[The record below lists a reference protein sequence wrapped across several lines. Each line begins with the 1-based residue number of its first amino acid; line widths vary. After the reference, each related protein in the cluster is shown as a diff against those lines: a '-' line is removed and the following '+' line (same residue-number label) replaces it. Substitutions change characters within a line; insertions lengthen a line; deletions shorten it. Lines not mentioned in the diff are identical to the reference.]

1 MRQLLIITTLILST
15 GTALWAQ
22 HSPTMYYMYEVP
34 QASLLNPATQPRC
47 GLYLGMPILSSFEVY
62 TDNSSVNLSDVLI
75 YEESLDSLVL
85 PFHSTQDP
93 DEFFKNFKKRNSV
106 TAELN
111 LPWLSF
117 GFRVG
122 DQNYLNF
129 HVMTRSI
136 VDVFYPGDLTHLPAM
151 EPGTTYDF
159 SNFAINTTLFNEYS
173 VGLSRQIDRQL
184 TVGFKLK
191 LLSGIGNIDTR
202 NTDITLS
209 TNTEYT
215 TLKAKYEIYANLPG
229 LNIPIDGDSAD
240 FDNADMDDISVSSIP
255 SFLFSE
261 NIGFGLDMGFHYK
274 VNDRLTLSA
283 SLLDLG
289 YISWKSNPYAIKGE
303 ASYQYEGALV
313 DYTDGDGWEFDE
325 EDIDSLLTEIE
336 PNASYG
342 EPYTTFLHGKLYLG
356 GQYFIGKRANIS
368 LLSRTEFNKGRL
380 REQVTGAINVFP
392 IKLLAA
398 SLSYTIANRTYNNIG
413 LGCHWKLGP
422 YSLHVI
428 GDYFPAGRFYTDDD
442 ITDPIFGNPLPI
454 TATGRTFGFR
464 VGMNL
469 VFGSNRLKKQLQDKP
484 LVL

>member
-1 MRQLLIITTLILST
+1 MIQRIAILTLIILLA
-15 GTALWAQ
+15 TALRAQ

-34 QASLLNPATQPRC
+34 QAHLLNPATQPRC
-47 GLYLGMPILSSFEVY
+47 GFYLGMPILSSFEVY
-62 TDNSSVNLSDVLI
+62 MDNSSVSLGDVLI
-75 YEESLDSLVL
+75 YEQSLDTLVT

-93 DEFFKNFKKRNSV
+93 DEFFKNFKKRNSF
-106 TAELN
+106 TTELN
-111 LPWLSF
+111 IPWISF
-117 GFRVG
+117 GFRIG
-122 DQNYLNF
+122 DENYLNF
-129 HVMTRSI
+129 HVMTRTMT
-136 VDVFYPGDLTHLPAM
+136 DVFYPGDLTHLPAM

-159 SNFAINTTLFNEYS
+159 SNFAVNTTLFNEYS

-191 LLSGIGNIDTR
+191 FLSGIGNIDTR
-202 NTDITLS
+202 NTDITLTTS
-209 TNTEYT
+209 PEYA
-215 TLKAKYEIYANLPG
+215 TLNAKYEMYVNLPG

-240 FDNADMDDISVSSIP
+240 FNEADFDDPAVND
-255 SFLFSE
+255 FFSE

-274 VNDRLTLSA
+274 VNERLTLSA

-289 YISWKSNPYAIKGE
+289 YISWKGNPYSIRGE
-303 ASYQYEGALV
+303 ANYQYEGALV
-313 DYTDGDGWEFDE
+313 DYTDSGWEFDE
-325 EDIDSLLTEIE
+325 EDVDSLLSQIE
-336 PNASYG
+336 PKASYG
-342 EPYTTFLHGKLYLG
+342 EPYNTFLHAKVYLG

-422 YSLHVI
+422 FSLHII

-442 ITDPIFGNPLPI
+442 ITDPLFGEPLPI
-454 TATGRTFGFR
+454 TTTARTFGFR